1 MTTSPQ
7 EQQRGPRFTELPL
20 ARCEELLAAH
30 TTGRV
35 AWNAPEGPE
44 VLPVTYAYDTGRV
57 VFRTSPFGA
66 LSQLAR
72 GTTVAFEIDD
82 VNQEEGSGWSVLV
95 RGVAAG
101 ITEPHDLVQ
110 LWTKDGL
117 VPWATG
123 IRNLFIAITPRSIT
137 GRAVRAPYAD

>member
-1 MTTSPQ
+1 MMPSPQ

-20 ARCEELLAAH
+20 ARCEELLTTH

-35 AWNAPEGPE
+35 AWNAPDGPE
-44 VLPVTYAYDTGRV
+44 MLPVTYAYDTGRV

-66 LSQLAR
+66 LSSLAR
-72 GTTVAFEIDD
+72 GSAVAFEIDD
-82 VNQEEGSGWSVLV
+82 VDQQGGSGWSVLV
-95 RGVAAG
+95 RGSAAG
-101 ITEPHDLVQ
+101 ITEPRDLVQ

-137 GRAVRAPYAD
+137 GRAVKAPYVG

>member
-1 MTTSPQ
+1 MMSSPQ
-7 EQQRGPRFTELPL
+7 EQQQGRRFTELPL
-20 ARCEELLAAH
+20 ARCEELLATH

-35 AWNAPEGPE
+35 AWNAPDGPE
-44 VLPVTYAYDTGRV
+44 VLPVTYAYHTGRV

-72 GTTVAFEIDD
+72 GSVVAFEVDD
-82 VNQEEGSGWSVLV
+82 VDHEHGWGWSVLV
-95 RGVAAG
+95 RGSAAG
-101 ITEPHDLVQ
+101 ITEPHDLVE

-117 VPWATG
+117 EPWATG

-137 GRAVRAPYAD
+137 GRAVKAPYAD